1 MAWKGST
8 ALRLEMEINGR
19 LLGHMPD
26 ICRKARGITMERLD
40 KAVQK
45 SHSAGKHQ
53 ALGWAKAGL
62 RDETPVV
69 EDDRRQQGRGTTW
82 P

>member
-8 ALRLEMEINGR
+8 ALRLEMEINGW
-19 LLGHMPD
+19 LLGQMPD

-45 SHSAGKHQ
+45 SHSA
-53 ALGWAKAGL
+53 
-62 RDETPVV
+62 
-69 EDDRRQQGRGTTW
+69 
-82 P
+82 